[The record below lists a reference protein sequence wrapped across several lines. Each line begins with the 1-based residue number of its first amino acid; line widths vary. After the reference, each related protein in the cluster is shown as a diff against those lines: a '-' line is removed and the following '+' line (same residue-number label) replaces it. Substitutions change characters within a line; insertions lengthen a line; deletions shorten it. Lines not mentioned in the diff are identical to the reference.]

1 MHKPT
6 FAAAAAI
13 VCVLTS
19 ALAAA
24 AADDATLLRVFLTD
38 GTSLVSYG
46 EPARVGDRVVFSMP
60 TAATPNPPLH
70 LVDIPAARVDWDRTD
85 RYAASARAAHYLAT
99 QADIDFAALS
109 GNVAEALNEV
119 TFTTDPERRLAIVE
133 KARKVLA
140 GWPEAHHNYRHAE
153 VRQMLSMLDE
163 AIADLRA
170 ASGADRF
177 DLQFVAYADPLTI
190 AEPLLPTP
198 TPKEAIE
205 KVLAAARLVDSPVDR
220 TSLLGAAVASLDRD
234 AAALPADWATKT
246 RAEAAAN
253 LEIELGIDRSYQ
265 SLTRQLV
272 ALGERRAK
280 LADVRGI
287 ERLVA
292 RVHREDQAL
301 GGKRPDAVSALLG
314 TVEAQ
319 LDAARRLRL
328 ARDRWALRAPAFRR
342 YRTAVRVPME
352 RLASLK
358 SSLENI
364 RSLAGASPTTLATIQ
379 RVVRQILRQAS
390 AIVPPQE
397 LLAAHAVLVSAAHL
411 AGNAAQI
418 RREATLDADMAR
430 AWDASAAAA
439 GALMLGARARSD
451 IQALLRPPRLP

>member
-1 MHKPT
+1 MQRST
-6 FAAAAAI
+6 YAASLAI

-19 ALAAA
+19 ARAAA
-24 AADDATLLRVFLTD
+24 AADDATLLRVFLKD

-70 LVDIPAARVDWDRTD
+70 LVNLPAARVDWERTD

-99 QADIDFAALS
+99 QADIDYAALS
-109 GNVAEALNEV
+109 NNVAQALNEV
-119 TFTTDPERRLAIVE
+119 AFITEPARRLAIVE
-133 KARKVLA
+133 NARKVLSA
-140 GWPEAHHNYRHAE
+140 WPAAHYNYRHEE
-153 VRQMLSMLDE
+153 VRQMLTMLDE

-177 DLQFVAYADPLTI
+177 DLRFVAYADPLTI

-198 TPKEAIE
+198 TLKEAIE
-205 KVLAAARLVDSPVDR
+205 EVLAAARLVDVPAER
-220 TSLLGAAVASLDRD
+220 TALLGAALASLDRD
-234 AAALPADWATKT
+234 AAVLPADWAVKT
-246 RAEAAAN
+246 RAETAAN
-253 LEIELGIDRSYQ
+253 LETERGIDRSYQ
-265 SLTRQLV
+265 TLTKQIV

-280 LADVRGI
+280 LADVRGLQ
-287 ERLVA
+287 RLVD
-292 RVHREDQAL
+292 RIHREDLAL
-301 GGKRPDAVSALLG
+301 GGKRPDAVGALLG
-314 TVEAQ
+314 AVEAQ

-328 ARDRWALRAPAFRR
+328 ARDRWTLRAPAFRR
-342 YRTAVRVPME
+342 YRTAITVPME

-358 SSLENI
+358 PSLENI
-364 RSLAGASPTTLATIQ
+364 KSLAGTSPTTLATIQ
-379 RVVRQILRQAS
+379 RVVRQILRQAA

-397 LLAAHAVLVSAAHL
+397 LLAAHAVLVSAAQL

>member
-1 MHKPT
+1 MHRPMWV
-6 FAAAAAI
+6 ASVAI

-19 ALAAA
+19 ARAAA
-24 AADDATLLRVFLTD
+24 ADDDATLLRVFLTD

-70 LVDIPAARVDWDRTD
+70 LVDLPAARVDWDRTD
-85 RYAASARAAHYLAT
+85 RYAVSARAAHYLAT

-109 GNVAEALNEV
+109 NNVAEALNEV
-119 TFTTDPERRLAIVE
+119 TFTTDPERRLTIVE

-140 GWPEAHHNYRHAE
+140 GWPEAHYNYRHAE

-220 TSLLGAAVASLDRD
+220 TSLLGTAVASLDRD
-234 AAALPADWATKT
+234 AAVLPADWATKT
-246 RAEAAAN
+246 RAEAVAT
-253 LEIELGIDRSYQ
+253 LEIERGIDRSYQ
-265 SLTRQLV
+265 SLTKQIV

-280 LADVRGI
+280 LADVRGVQ
-287 ERLVA
+287 RLVD
-292 RVHREDQAL
+292 RVHREDRAL
-301 GGKRPDAVSALLG
+301 GGKRPDAVTALLG

-342 YRTAVRVPME
+342 YRTAIRVPME

-358 SSLENI
+358 PSLENI
-364 RSLAGASPTTLATIQ
+364 KSLAGTSPTTLATIQ

-397 LLAAHAVLVSAAHL
+397 LLAAHAVLVSAARL

-430 AWDASAAAA
+430 AWDASAVAA

-451 IQALLRPPRLP
+451 IQAMLRPPRLP